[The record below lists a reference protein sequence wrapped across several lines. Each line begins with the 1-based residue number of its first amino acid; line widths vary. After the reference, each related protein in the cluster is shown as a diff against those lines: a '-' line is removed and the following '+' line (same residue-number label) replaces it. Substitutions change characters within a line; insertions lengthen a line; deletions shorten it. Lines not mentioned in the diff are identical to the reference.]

1 MELKGCTA
9 IVTGGSG
16 GLGHRICIAL
26 AKNGVNVVVNYAE
39 SESKAKGVADELKQ
53 LGVRAIAVRADV
65 ADPAAVARMV
75 EQTAIVKEAREESK
89 RILADAREQSET
101 ERDEV
106 DNYIDSRLATLE
118 VILNKTMDAVVRG
131 RERLAGA
138 GDKDVLSQLADN
150 D

>member
-75 EQTAIVKEAREESK
+75 EQTKAEFGRVD
-89 RILADAREQSET
+89 ILVNDA
-101 ERDEV
+101 
-106 DNYIDSRLATLE
+106 A
-118 VILNKTMDAVVRG
+118 
-131 RERLAGA
+131 
-138 GDKDVLSQLADN
+138 
-150 D
+150 